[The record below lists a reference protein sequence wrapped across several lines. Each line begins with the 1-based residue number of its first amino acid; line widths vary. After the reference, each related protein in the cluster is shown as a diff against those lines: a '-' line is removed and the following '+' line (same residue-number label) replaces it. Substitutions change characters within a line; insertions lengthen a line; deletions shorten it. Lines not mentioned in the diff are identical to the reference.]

1 MHARA
6 EDPGANQRDSIAPAV
21 WIHAVTWGRWP
32 IALICGASAPLPSAA
47 VSRISLR
54 TAVVEDAEEIRAIY
68 NHEVTATTSTFDLVP
83 RSLADQQRWLEA
95 RAGAFAAIV
104 AVDDALPGS
113 PIAGFAS
120 LSAYKDRAAYSTT
133 VEDSVYVDRR
143 AGGRG
148 VGTML
153 LTRLI
158 DVARESGFHTVMA
171 RIEAGG
177 TASRALHTKCGFE
190 LVGIERQ
197 VGRKFNRWLDV
208 AVMQRLL

>member
-1 MHARA
+1 MHTRVG
-6 EDPGANQRDSIAPAV
+6 DPGANQRDSIAAAV
-21 WIHAVTWGRWP
+21 SIHAVTWGRRA
-32 IALICGASAPLPSAA
+32 IALTWAPFRPLPSA
-47 VSRISLR
+47 VVPRISVR
-54 TAVVEDAEEIRAIY
+54 TAVVEDAEAIRAIY

-83 RSLADQQRWLEA
+83 RSLGDQQRWLEA

-104 AVDDALPGS
+104 AVDETVPGS

-120 LSAYKDRAAYSTT
+120 LSPYKDRAAYSTT

-143 AGGRG
+143 SSGRG
-148 VGTML
+148 VGTL
-153 LTRLI
+153 LLNRLVDI
-158 DVARESGFHTVMA
+158 ARESGFHAVMA
-171 RIEAGG
+171 RIEASGA
-177 TASRALHTKCGFE
+177 ASRALHAKCGFE